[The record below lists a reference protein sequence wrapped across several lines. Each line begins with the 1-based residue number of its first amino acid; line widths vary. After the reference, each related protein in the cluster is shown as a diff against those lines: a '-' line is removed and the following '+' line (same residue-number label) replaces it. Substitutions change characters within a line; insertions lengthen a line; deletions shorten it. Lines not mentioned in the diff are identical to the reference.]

1 MNNNGLIVYIIG
13 TTAAGKTNL
22 SLNLGIDNYEII
34 SCDSMQ
40 IYKEANIMT
49 AKATAAEQAIKK
61 HHGIDLLDL
70 ESEGFNRKQWK
81 NMAIQK
87 IEELQSRGKIPVLV
101 GGTHYYIESILFNQE
116 NEEKQIIQAAE
127 LNLNGKEPYEYLK
140 EIDPLAAE
148 KFHPNDLRRINNSIK
163 YYQNTGQLPSEQ
175 IDHHSDEC
183 KLRSNNFLILWPKWK
198 KSEDLKKKVT
208 ERIHEMLDQG
218 GTEEILRIF
227 ERLGNN
233 QNAVGGI
240 LQSIGYK
247 QFEKVYQYYK
257 ESGLQFPNVD
267 DKFRELLNEGA
278 EKLINDTMAYTKKQQ
293 QWIKNRILCN
303 SKIDIIANRLFL
315 LEFES
320 TQTFK
325 QQVVNQAEK
334 IYNLFCQL
342 FQQGQ
347 LEDEQFK
354 ISAQNLENIA
364 IISPEKIEK
373 YKATQ
378 KLKQRN
384 NWKKQEC
391 QLCNKK
397 MNGPYEIE
405 QHFKSRYHRI
415 NLLKEAQLQ
424 KKKQK
429 ID

>member
-1 MNNNGLIVYIIG
+1 MNNNGFIVYIIG

-70 ESEGFNRKQWK
+70 QSEGFNRKQWN

-87 IEELQSRGKIPVLV
+87 IEELQSKAKIPVLV

-116 NEEKQIIQAAE
+116 TEDKQMIQVAE
-127 LNLNGKEPYEYLK
+127 LNLNGKEPYQFLN

-148 KFHPNDLRRINNSIK
+148 KFHPNDHRRIINSIK
-163 YYQNTGQLPSEQ
+163 FYQTTGQLPSEQ
-175 IDHHSDEC
+175 LDHHSDQC

-198 KSEDLKKKVT
+198 KSEDLKMKVT
-208 ERIHEMLDQG
+208 ERINEMLDQG
-218 GTEEILRIF
+218 GIEEILRIF
-227 ERLGNN
+227 EILHNN
-233 QNAVGGI
+233 QNQVGGV
-240 LQSIGYK
+240 LQSIGYR
-247 QFEKVYQYYK
+247 QFNKLYQYYK

-267 DKFRELLNEGA
+267 DKFQELLKEGT
-278 EKLINDTMAYTKKQQ
+278 ERLINDTMAYTKKQI

-325 QQVVNQAEK
+325 EQVVIPAQK
-334 IYNLFCQL
+334 IYSLFCQL
-342 FQQGQ
+342 SQDDKLG
-347 LEDEQFK
+347 DEQFK
-354 ISAQNLENIA
+354 ISSQKLENILT
-364 IISPEKIEK
+364 ITPQMIEK
-373 YKATQ
+373 YKQTQ
-378 KLKQRN
+378 KLKSRT
-384 NWKKQEC
+384 NWKKQVC
-391 QLCNKK
+391 KLCNKT
-397 MNGPYEIE
+397 MNGPFEIE
-405 QHFKSRYHRI
+405 QHFKSRYHKL
-415 NLLKEAQLQ
+415 NLLKDAKLQ
-424 KKKQK
+424 NKKQK

>member
-40 IYKEANIMT
+40 IYKEANVMT

-70 ESEGFNRKQWK
+70 ESEGFNRKQWN

-87 IEELQSRGKIPVLV
+87 IEELQSRGIIPVLV

-127 LNLNGKEPYEYLK
+127 LNLHGKEPYEYLK

-148 KFHPNDLRRINNSIK
+148 KFHPNDFRRINNSIK
-163 YYQNTGQLPSEQ
+163 YYQSTGQLPSEQ

-198 KSEDLKKKVT
+198 KSEDLKKKVS
-208 ERIHEMLDQG
+208 ERIHEMLEQG

-233 QNAVGGI
+233 QKAVGGI
-240 LQSIGYK
+240 LQSIGYR
-247 QFEKVYQYYK
+247 QFEKLYQYYK
-257 ESGLQFPNVD
+257 ESQLQFPNVD
-267 DKFRELLNEGA
+267 DKFLELRQEGL
-278 EKLINDTMAYTKKQQ
+278 EKLINDTMAYTKKQI

-303 SKIDIIANRLFL
+303 SKIDIIANRLFV

-325 QQVVNQAEK
+325 EQVVIPAQK
-334 IYNLFCQL
+334 LYNLFCQL
-342 FQQGQ
+342 FQQGK

-354 ISAQNLENIA
+354 ISSQDIENIP
-364 IISPEKIEK
+364 IITPEKIEK

-391 QLCNKK
+391 LLCNKK

-415 NLLKEAQLQ
+415 NLLKESQLQ